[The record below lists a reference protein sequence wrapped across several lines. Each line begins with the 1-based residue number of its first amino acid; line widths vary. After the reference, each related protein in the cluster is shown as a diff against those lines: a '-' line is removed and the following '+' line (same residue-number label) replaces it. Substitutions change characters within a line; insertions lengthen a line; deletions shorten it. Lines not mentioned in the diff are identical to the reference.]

1 MAVLK
6 NYNRQYHDLYTYSPM
21 VSIEPKADGIPFGIN
36 PDCEAVKVG
45 LDFSGCAVRNQRY
58 NNRCSPNNFPNIAWD
73 DINFWNNGYFAAVLI
88 TPRHALVC
96 EHYYKTVPSQIHTMK
111 WLGRSG
117 IFHSRAVEKT
127 KPMGDDL
134 RLVEFKENFPSDV
147 KVYNKIADIRYIP
160 INTEMWIQD
169 AQNRIYRVR
178 MARTTTNDG
187 KLTGDPVGWQSKTYT
202 DDGMGYNQGF
212 FQYGSNPVN
221 PSVFSG
227 DSGSPT
233 FVLDEGET
241 ILVGLAFGGTH
252 IRPSMLESLKHETGN
267 RYPLEL
273 VKVCIK
279 KGDFNQDGQIDA
291 NDLGQ
296 LAGAWGTSDSKY
308 DLNNDGVVDA
318 MDMTMLQADWGYYGL
333 THSVYIPPPQPT
345 PPLPN
350 APDRLNR

>member
-6 NYNRQYHDLYTYSPM
+6 NYNRQYHDLYEYYPM
-21 VSIEPKADGIPFGIN
+21 VSYQPIVQGLPTKIN
-36 PDCEAVKVG
+36 LNCEAIKAG

-73 DINFWNNGYFAAVLI
+73 DINFWNNGYFAGVLI
-88 TPRHALVC
+88 TPLHALVC
-96 EHYYKTVPSQIHTMK
+96 EHYYATVPSQIHTMK

-127 KPMGDDL
+127 KPMGNDL
-134 RLVEFKENFPSDV
+134 RLVEFKEEFPTDV

-160 INTEMWIQD
+160 IGTEMWIQD

-178 MARTTTNDG
+178 MARTTTSDG
-187 KLTGDPVGWQSKTYT
+187 TLTGDPIGWQSKTYL

-212 FQYGSNPVN
+212 FQYGTLPVN

-233 FVLDEGET
+233 FILHEGDT
-241 ILVGLAFGGTH
+241 VLVGLAYGGTH
-252 IRPSMLESLKHETGN
+252 ISPKMLDSLKYETGN

-273 VKVCIK
+273 VRVCLK
-279 KGDFNQDGQIDA
+279 KADVNQDGNVDA
-291 NDLGQ
+291 GDLTE
-296 LAGAWGTSDSKY
+296 LAAAWGTDNPKY

-333 THSVYIPPPQPT
+333 THSVYTPPPA

-350 APDRLNR
+350 QQQPKR

>member
-6 NYNRQYHDLYTYSPM
+6 NYNRQYHDLYEYYPM
-21 VSIEPKADGIPFGIN
+21 VSHQPIVQGLPTKIN
-36 PDCEAVKVG
+36 PNCEAVKAG

-96 EHYYKTVPSQIHTMK
+96 EHYYATVPSQIHTMK
-111 WLGRSG
+111 WLGRGG

-127 KPMGDDL
+127 KPMGGDL
-134 RLVEFKENFPSDV
+134 RLVEFKEDFPSDV

-178 MARTTTNDG
+178 MARTTTSDG
-187 KLTGDPVGWQSKTYT
+187 TLNGDPIGWQSKVYL
-202 DDGMGYNQGF
+202 DDGMGYNEGF
-212 FQYGSNPVN
+212 FKYGTTPVN

-252 IRPSMLESLKHETGN
+252 ISPKMLESLKFETGN
-267 RYPLEL
+267 RYPLEH
-273 VKVCIK
+273 VKVCVK
-279 KGDFNQDGQIDA
+279 KGDYNQDGQIDA

-296 LAGAWGTSDSKY
+296 LAAAWGTNDSKY

-333 THSVYIPPPQPT
+333 THSVYTPPPA

-350 APDRLNR
+350 VPPKDVKR